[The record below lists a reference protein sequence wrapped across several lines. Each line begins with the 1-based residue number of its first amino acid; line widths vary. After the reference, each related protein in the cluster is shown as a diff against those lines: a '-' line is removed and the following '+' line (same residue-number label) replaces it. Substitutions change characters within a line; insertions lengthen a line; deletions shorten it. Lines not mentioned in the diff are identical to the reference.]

1 MYPNYTKAFLNL
13 EGVFIKKVVQADSF
27 IKIFIQSQPVEQTC
41 PCCGANTKRIHD
53 YRLQEVQD
61 IPLLGKQ
68 VILLL
73 RKRRYLC
80 PYCRKRFT
88 EPYSFLPRYHRR
100 TRRLAFYI
108 VSLLRQTFSLKQI
121 AELTGVS
128 VQTVCRLLDTICY
141 PPPDQLPQALSID
154 EFKGNA
160 STGKYQCIL
169 VDPKKRRIL
178 DILPDRTQSHLAD
191 YWRNIPRKERLKVKF
206 FVCDMWRPYTE
217 LAQTFFPNATII
229 VDKYHFIRQVTWAI
243 ENVRKRLQRSM
254 PVSLRK
260 YYKRSRKLILTR
272 YKKLKDENKQA
283 CDLML
288 HYSEDLR
295 LAHRMKEWFYDICQ
309 MEAYRQQQREF
320 DDWIANAQSCGI
332 KEFEACAKTYR
343 AWRKEILN
351 AFKYGLTNGPTEG
364 FNNKIKVLKRSSYGI
379 RNFKRF
385 RTRILHCTS

>member
-1 MYPNYTKAFLNL
+1 
-13 EGVFIKKVVQADSF
+13 
-27 IKIFIQSQPVEQTC
+27 
-41 PCCGANTKRIHD
+41 
-53 YRLQEVQD
+53 
-61 IPLLGKQ
+61 
-68 VILLL
+68 
-73 RKRRYLC
+73 
-80 PYCRKRFT
+80 
-88 EPYSFLPRYHRR
+88 
-100 TRRLAFYI
+100 
-108 VSLLRQTFSLKQI
+108 
-121 AELTGVS
+121 
-128 VQTVCRLLDTICY
+128 
-141 PPPDQLPQALSID
+141 
-154 EFKGNA
+154 
-160 STGKYQCIL
+160 
-169 VDPKKRRIL
+169 
-178 DILPDRTQSHLAD
+178 
-191 YWRNIPRKERLKVKF
+191 
-206 FVCDMWRPYTE
+206 
-217 LAQTFFPNATII
+217 
-229 VDKYHFIRQVTWAI
+229 
-243 ENVRKRLQRSM
+243 M

-343 AWRKEILN
+343 TWRKEILN